1 MWALAVIDAPSD
13 VVSRK
18 RKITPDRLV
27 RAGALAA
34 ERAKKRVSA
43 ALKCDEEA
51 ITVDCTYHGPE
62 AEEEE
67 RNLHCMMKVRYVGCT
82 VWGTLD
88 HWVQAAKAG
97 TKCNDCLY
105 SMCCYVC

>member
-34 ERAKKRVSA
+34 ERAKKRVCA
-43 ALKCDEEA
+43 ALKCREEVVS
-51 ITVDCTYHGPE
+51 VDCTYQGPE
-62 AEEEE
+62 GEEEE
-67 RNLHCMMKVRYVGCT
+67 RNLHCMMKVKFVWST
-82 VWGTLD
+82 AWGTLD
-88 HWVQAAKAG
+88 HWVLAAKAPALM
-97 TKCNDCLY
+97 T
-105 SMCCYVC
+105 

>member
-13 VVSRK
+13 VLSRK

-43 ALKCDEEA
+43 ALKCNEEA
-51 ITVDCTYHGPE
+51 VSIDCTYQGPE
-62 AEEEE
+62 KEEEG
-67 RNLHCMMKVRYVGCT
+67 RNLHCLMKVKFVWST
-82 VWGTLD
+82 VRGTLE
-88 HWVQAAKAG
+88 HWALAAKARVPALM
-97 TKCNDCLY
+97 K
-105 SMCCYVC
+105 